1 MRVCLQ
7 PASGV
12 GKQKRTFFPFCCDEK
27 RLPLQYFCSWHGI
40 SVHLKTV
47 CLSECLLW
55 IKKAIHTFQ
64 MLLIFAVPQICVRQC
79 DAFVRWIRAIV
90 HPKLSVTCVLITRN
104 FAFGCRDIRFIR
116 ALFLCSFT
124 KTASGCT
131 TSMWNHCWHTETN
144 LLLIR
149 NFCCNGKWFPQWIQI
164 LTMLNLLNLL

>member
-124 KTASGCT
+124 KQPLVAPQVCEITADTRRQTCY
-131 TSMWNHCWHTETN
+131 WLETFAATVN
-144 LLLIR
+144 D
-149 NFCCNGKWFPQWIQI
+149 FHNGYKF
-164 LTMLNLLNLL
+164 